1 MLKRLI
7 EDIYSYLTLR
17 TESIAYTIAE
27 EGVRLIAKLALL
39 AMSVLMSFLI
49 LIFLSIALGFGF
61 GRWLGIGATGG
72 FFVVVGIY
80 LLFFL
85 IGYLCRHLIRRYIL
99 GRLAGEVLEIV
110 ARHQRKKKRMKSRQI
125 SRSQKD
131 CRANR

>member
-27 EGVRLIAKLALL
+27 EGARLIAKLALL
-39 AMSVLMSFLI
+39 AMSVLMS
-49 LIFLSIALGFGF
+49 FLSIALGFGF

-110 ARHQRKKKRMKSRQI
+110 ARHQRKKEEDEEPTNK
-125 SRSQKD
+125 
-131 CRANR
+131 

>member
-7 EDIYSYLTLR
+7 KNTYRYFALR

-27 EGVRLIAKLALL
+27 EGARLIAKLALL

-61 GRWLGIGATGG
+61 GRWLEIGATGG

-80 LLFFL
+80 LLVFL
-85 IGYLCRHLIRRYIL
+85 IGYLCRHLIRRFIL
-99 GRLAGEVLEIV
+99 GRLAAEVLEIV
-110 ARHQRKKKRMKSRQI
+110 ARHQRKEEEEE
-125 SRSQKD
+125 
-131 CRANR
+131 RANNK